1 MSRLAGMA
9 KRFVWGRR
17 LLLGCAVVLAG
28 SLPVS
33 FGPLAVAAQT
43 PETNGIV
50 DTWQG
55 TLHAGQQNLRTVLKI
70 SKDDK
75 GALQLAFYSI
85 DQGGQPIGA
94 SAVSFSGGVL
104 TYGSSGSI

>member
-1 MSRLAGMA
+1 MSRVAGMA
-9 KRFVWGRR
+9 KRFAWGRR
-17 LLLGCAVVLAG
+17 LLLGCALVLAVG
-28 SLPVS
+28 LPVS
-33 FGPLAVAAQT
+33 FGPLPVAAQT
-43 PETNGIV
+43 VEANSIV

-85 DQGGQPIGA
+85 DQEG
-94 SAVSFSGGVL
+94 SRSGRRG
-104 TYGSSGSI
+104 